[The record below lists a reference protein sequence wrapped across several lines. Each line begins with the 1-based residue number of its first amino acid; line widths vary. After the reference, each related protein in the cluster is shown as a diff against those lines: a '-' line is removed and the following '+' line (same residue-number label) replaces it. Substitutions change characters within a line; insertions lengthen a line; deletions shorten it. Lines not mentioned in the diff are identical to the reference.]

1 MSILDRFPKSWLTD
15 VVVVR
20 GGGRDPKGYPLPTA
34 DIPVA
39 GCLVGPRATSDPLD
53 RSDVA
58 ESSVVLYHESFGF
71 LAADRVRVPAG
82 HRMAG
87 DWSVDG
93 RPGEWPFGVEVQL
106 VRA

>member
-1 MSILDRFPKSWLTD
+1 MSILDRFPKSWLAD

-20 GGGRDPKGYPLPTA
+20 GGGRDPKGYPLPTE
-34 DIPVA
+34 DNPVA
-39 GCLVGPRATSDPLD
+39 GCVVGARATSEPLD

-58 ESSVVLYHESFGF
+58 EASVVLYHESFGF
-71 LAADRVRVPAG
+71 RAADRVRVPAG